1 MKGIIRKTILGIWFF
16 GGLSACTSKPHFTIE
31 GSLDE
36 KVDGE
41 AYIVGYPGWNKKP
54 DTLARAEI
62 RDGKFTLTGSLPDT
76 MEAGLYITGEKTY
89 AILLLENADYRA
101 HLHLKNPEAN
111 RVEGPELQLL
121 FAAYQAIGNK
131 TAGQTNELR
140 NRYYSARQKN
150 DTATMNEV
158 MRTMGKLGEQTGREQ
173 EQFREAHKDGFLA
186 AYLLNKRMYQYQNIE
201 DLQREYDQLG
211 ASAKAMKLTRQVVE
225 RLDEMAAFAPGKKA
239 PDFTL
244 PTPEGDSLSMYSIQG
259 KVKILDFWASWCAPC
274 RAENPYM
281 VELYKKYHRHGLEI
295 LSVSLD
301 HQQAPWVKAIAD
313 DHLSWNHVMDT
324 QDVSRGMYK
333 LLCGILHVIVLD
345 ENNVIVANGIRG
357 KQLDIKLKA
366 IFGK

>member
-225 RLDEMAAFAPGKKA
+225 RGRNGCICPRQKGSGFYASNTRRGFFVHVFHPRESENPRFLGVVVC
-239 PDFTL
+239 
-244 PTPEGDSLSMYSIQG
+244 SLSGG
-259 KVKILDFWASWCAPC
+259 KSL
-274 RAENPYM
+274 
-281 VELYKKYHRHGLEI
+281 HGGTL
-295 LSVSLD
+295 
-301 HQQAPWVKAIAD
+301 
-313 DHLSWNHVMDT
+313 
-324 QDVSRGMYK
+324 
-333 LLCGILHVIVLD
+333 
-345 ENNVIVANGIRG
+345 
-357 KQLDIKLKA
+357 
-366 IFGK
+366 

>member
-158 MRTMGKLGEQTGREQ
+158 MRTMGKLGEHTGREQ
-173 EQFREAHKDGFLA
+173 EQFREAHKDGF
-186 AYLLNKRMYQYQNIE
+186 
-201 DLQREYDQLG
+201 
-211 ASAKAMKLTRQVVE
+211 
-225 RLDEMAAFAPGKKA
+225 
-239 PDFTL
+239 
-244 PTPEGDSLSMYSIQG
+244 
-259 KVKILDFWASWCAPC
+259 
-274 RAENPYM
+274 
-281 VELYKKYHRHGLEI
+281 
-295 LSVSLD
+295 
-301 HQQAPWVKAIAD
+301 
-313 DHLSWNHVMDT
+313 
-324 QDVSRGMYK
+324 
-333 LLCGILHVIVLD
+333 
-345 ENNVIVANGIRG
+345 
-357 KQLDIKLKA
+357 
-366 IFGK
+366 

>member
-62 RDGKFTLTGSLPDT
+62 QGQGNLPLTGSLPDT

-225 RLDEMAAFAPGKKA
+225 RLDEMAAFAPAKR
-239 PDFTL
+239 L
-244 PTPEGDSLSMYSIQG
+244 R
-259 KVKILDFWASWCAPC
+259 ILRFQHP
-274 RAENPYM
+274 
-281 VELYKKYHRHGLEI
+281 K
-295 LSVSLD
+295 
-301 HQQAPWVKAIAD
+301 
-313 DHLSWNHVMDT
+313 
-324 QDVSRGMYK
+324 
-333 LLCGILHVIVLD
+333 GILCPCIPSK
-345 ENNVIVANGIRG
+345 G
-357 KQLDIKLKA
+357 K
-366 IFGK
+366 